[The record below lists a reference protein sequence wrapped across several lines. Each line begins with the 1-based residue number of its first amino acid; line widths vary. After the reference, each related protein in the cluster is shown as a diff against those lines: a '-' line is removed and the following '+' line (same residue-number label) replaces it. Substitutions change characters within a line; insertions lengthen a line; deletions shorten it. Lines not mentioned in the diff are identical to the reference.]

1 MKENEMKK
9 KLFPVQLGLRGKLAA
24 LALLAVGV
32 GAAAAALTGAWY
44 ASNRQTGQEAL
55 KITSDTTEISLL
67 DFRVYRGVLSTGE
80 DGKPVVTPEIADTS
94 KGAAAMNNFDSVIGN
109 NEDTA
114 VFFRLTIS
122 GEKVKAKEPITVTVD
137 CKETDRKAASLS
149 NIVTLQVAP
158 LTAGNVETL
167 GTATDAETVYNAC
180 KSMTWGD
187 KKSFFTDIPKPAGRY
202 TAFASDTKKNT
213 EVTFTVSDYALV
225 GEEDDES
232 AVIFLRVD
240 YDQGLVE
247 AYLNAHSNNISGRLN
262 KTVTEKFGD
271 DIEKIGLS
279 VG

>member
-1 MKENEMKK
+1 MKK

-158 LTAGNVETL
+158 LTADNVGTL

-187 KKSFFTDIPKPAGRY
+187 KQSFFTAIPTPAGRF
-202 TAFASDTKKNT
+202 TEFDSGTEKNT

-225 GEEDDES
+225 GGGDDES

>member
-1 MKENEMKK
+1 MKK

-80 DGKPVVTPEIADTS
+80 DGKPVVMPEIADTS

-137 CKETDRKAASLS
+137 CKETDRTAASLS

-158 LTAGNVETL
+158 LTADNVKTL

-187 KKSFFTDIPKPAGRY
+187 KQSFFTAIPTPAGRF
-202 TAFASDTKKNT
+202 TKFDSDTKKNT

-247 AYLNAHSNNISGRLN
+247 AYLNAHSKDNISGRLN

>member
-1 MKENEMKK
+1 MKK

>member
-1 MKENEMKK
+1 MKK

-158 LTAGNVETL
+158 LTANVETL

>member
-1 MKENEMKK
+1 MKK

-80 DGKPVVTPEIADTS
+80 DGKPVVMPEIADTS

-137 CKETDRKAASLS
+137 CKETDRTAASLS

-158 LTAGNVETL
+158 LTADNVKTL

-187 KKSFFTDIPKPAGRY
+187 KQSFFTAIPTPAGRF
-202 TAFASDTKKNT
+202 TKFDSDTKKNT

-225 GEEDDES
+225 GEGDDDAS
-232 AVIFLRVD
+232 AVIFLKVD

>member
-1 MKENEMKK
+1 MKK

-158 LTAGNVETL
+158 LTADNVETL

-187 KKSFFTDIPKPAGRY
+187 KQSFFTDIPTPAGRY
-202 TAFASDTKKNT
+202 TAFDSDTKKNT

-225 GEEDDES
+225 GGGDDES
-232 AVIFLRVD
+232 AVIFLKVD

-262 KTVTEKFGD
+262 KKVTEKFGD